1 MHEYSELFSL
11 LYTSYARN
19 VINVQDKCFLKR
31 NSFLYKQKINAL
43 MSQCN
48 PCIYC
53 TPALIDKNTLLHCK
67 YTITFLDM
75 HTLMFV
81 YLTNT
86 ILMRKVVK
94 TSKQNNVIVILFIII
109 NALLSELFF
118 NVITVLQVPLL
129 SLKTPCVFSLST

>member
-53 TPALIDKNTLLHCK
+53 TPVLIDKNTLLHCK
-67 YTITFLDM
+67 YTIK
-75 HTLMFV
+75 HTPH
-81 YLTNT
+81 
-86 ILMRKVVK
+86 ILVTEGSILRKCNKEIGPTLPHHNEIIHGVK
-94 TSKQNNVIVILFIII
+94 MVCLVSLHAYAFAQNHGIL
-109 NALLSELFF
+109 
-118 NVITVLQVPLL
+118 
-129 SLKTPCVFSLST
+129 